1 MTERFFPFANAL
13 LDSPYP
19 MTDERISEMK
29 QKKYL
34 IAGVYL
40 LTGFVILTAMLRY
53 VDVRC
58 VGPNGAKIGFAAL
71 NVWFHDLTGVHMAL
85 YTITDW
91 LGLIPIFVCLCFGV
105 VGMVQWLR
113 RRSIVRVDIDI
124 ILLGVYYVLI
134 ILGYLAFEA
143 IAINY
148 RPILIDGALEASYPS
163 STTLLVLGVM
173 PTLELQARRRV
184 KSSLVRKSLTVFT
197 SLFTSFAVLGRLVSG
212 VHWLTDIVGAVLL
225 ADGLFMLYAHA
236 VQEEENGRGVS

>member
-1 MTERFFPFANAL
+1 
-13 LDSPYP
+13 
-19 MTDERISEMK
+19 MK

-71 NVWFHDLTGVHMAL
+71 NVWFHDLSGVHMAL

-134 ILGYLAFEA
+134 ILGYLAFEM
-143 IAINY
+143 IPINY
-148 RPILIDGALEASYPS
+148 RPILIDEALEASYPS

-173 PTLELQARRRV
+173 PRRW
-184 KSSLVRKSLTVFT
+184 
-197 SLFTSFAVLGRLVSG
+197 SFRC
-212 VHWLTDIVGAVLL
+212 GA
-225 ADGLFMLYAHA
+225 G
-236 VQEEENGRGVS
+236 